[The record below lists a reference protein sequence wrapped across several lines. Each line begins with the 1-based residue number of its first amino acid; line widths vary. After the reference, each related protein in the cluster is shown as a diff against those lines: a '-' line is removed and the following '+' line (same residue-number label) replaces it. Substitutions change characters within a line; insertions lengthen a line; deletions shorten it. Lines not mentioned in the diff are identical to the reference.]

1 MSAPGLE
8 PLADYPYTAADG
20 NCAYNS
26 GEVVA
31 KISDWTY
38 TTTDQ
43 DEHQMVHL
51 PPPPR
56 ARLSSLFGFALFSPL
71 VCVMMRR
78 PTTWPSMAPSLSAS
92 MLRSGPS
99 TPVRLWSVHACCA
112 TRASLHTL
120 MWVADTSS
128 ASGAGGVYT
137 ADACTTSIDHCV
149 LAGNYNLIRA
159 VIE

>member
-43 DEHQMVHL
+43 DEHQMVH
-51 PPPPR
+51 PR
-56 ARLSSLFGFALFSPL
+56 LRSLASLFSH
-71 VCVMMRR
+71 
-78 PTTWPSMAPSLSAS
+78 LS
-92 MLRSGPS
+92 
-99 TPVRLWSVHACCA
+99 
-112 TRASLHTL
+112 
-120 MWVADTSS
+120 
-128 ASGAGGVYT
+128 GV
-137 ADACTTSIDHCV
+137 
-149 LAGNYNLIRA
+149 L
-159 VIE
+159 